1 MLKRLIYIIGLLMSL
16 LAAEGLNR
24 IGSLV
29 AAFKGA
35 DSSFYR
41 MFLIVA
47 IISAGVFFLAL
58 FIKISKIIKWLM
70 FMALLISTGLM
81 LNAPAFPVNQQI
93 IVGLFLS
100 ALASLTIATNSQ
112 PKKNQTTA
120 SVQAEEKIVK

>member
-1 MLKRLIYIIGLLMSL
+1 MSL

-120 SVQAEEKIVK
+120 SVQADEKIV